1 MKSPFEYKQTSLE
14 TWLQLVLVLSSFI
27 TIVFFLIK
35 FGSPDYGKAAEMC
48 GVDKSTLMSSTP
60 LRQQFDL
67 EDTKVS
73 VYKREDHVGEGKS
86 LPVGIWGPVWPEVDS
101 DEIVT
106 WMKLNRMA
114 IFYIKDGKVERIETG
129 GT

>member
-1 MKSPFEYKQTSLE
+1 MKDLLQHKQTPLE
-14 TWLQLVLVLSSFI
+14 TWLQIILMFSSLITFVFLVM
-27 TIVFFLIK
+27 K
-35 FGSPDYGKAAEMC
+35 FGTPDYGKAAEMC
-48 GVDKSTLMSSTP
+48 GVDKSTLMSSAP

-67 EDTKVS
+67 EATKVS

-106 WMKLNRMA
+106 WMKLNHMA
-114 IFYIKDGKVERIETG
+114 IFYLKNGKVERIETG

>member
-1 MKSPFEYKQTSLE
+1 MKNLLEYKQTPLESGLQIILMFSSLV
-14 TWLQLVLVLSSFI
+14 TLL
-27 TIVFFLIK
+27 FFVVK
-35 FGSPDYGKAAEMC
+35 FGTPDYGKAAEMC
-48 GVDKSTLMSSTP
+48 GVDKSTLMSSAP

-106 WMKLNRMA
+106 WMKLSRMA

>member
-1 MKSPFEYKQTSLE
+1 MKEHLHYKQSSLE
-14 TWLQLVLVLSSFI
+14 TWLQVILAISSFF
-27 TIVFFLIK
+27 TILFLIMK
-35 FGSPDYGKAAEMC
+35 FGDPDYGKAAEMC
-48 GVDKSTLMSSTP
+48 GVDKSTLMASTP

-73 VYKREDHVGEGKS
+73 VYKKEDHAGEGKS
-86 LPVGIWGPVWPEVDS
+86 SPKGVWGPVWPEVDS

-106 WMKLNRMA
+106 WMKLNSMA
-114 IFYIKDGKVERIETG
+114 IFYLKDGKVERIEIG